1 MIKSNKLKL
10 TNIVV
15 MFFVAMIVLGCSKH
29 NPQRDHG
36 IYMLIDTSGT
46 YAKELKEAQK
56 IIEFVIKEVDPG
68 DSFAVQ
74 RIDSGSFSEKDIV
87 HSQTFDTR
95 PIQAGQQ
102 RSDFRKKIDDFVKK
116 VKPSSYTDISGGLL
130 QGIQF
135 LNETGAGK
143 KTILIFSDMKEELPA
158 GYKRNTPLQLNGFN
172 VIALNVTKLKSDNFN
187 PDEYFSRLKKW
198 KKKVDGG
205 GGQWIV
211 INDLKRLEPIFQ

>member
-1 MIKSNKLKL
+1 MKFLINSIGMVLAVSL
-10 TNIVV
+10 
-15 MFFVAMIVLGCSKH
+15 MFGCSKH
-29 NPQRDHG
+29 NPERDHG
-36 IYMLIDTSGT
+36 LYMLIDTSGT

-56 IIEFVIKEVDPG
+56 IIEFVIREVDPG

-102 RSDFRKKIDDFVKK
+102 RSDFRKKIDNFVSN
-116 VKPSSYTDISGGLL
+116 VKPSAYTDISGGLL

-135 LNETGAGK
+135 LNETGSGR
-143 KTILIFSDMKEELPA
+143 KTILIFSDMKEELPK
-158 GYKRNTPLQLNGFN
+158 GYVRNTPLQLNGFT

-187 PDEYFSRLKKW
+187 PDEYFSRLKDWQKR
-198 KKKVDGG
+198 VEAGG
-205 GGQWIV
+205 GKWIM
-211 INDLKRLEPIFQ
+211 INDLKRLDPIFG

>member
-1 MIKSNKLKL
+1 MMRIFKS
-10 TNIVV
+10 IAVV
-15 MFFVAMIVLGCSKH
+15 FMMTLLVSCSKH
-29 NPQRDHG
+29 NAERDHG
-36 IYMLIDTSGT
+36 LYMLIDTSGT
-46 YAKELKEAQK
+46 YSKELKQAQR

-87 HSQTFDTR
+87 YSQTFDTR

-102 RSDFRKKIDDFVKK
+102 RSDFRKKINEFVKN

-143 KTILIFSDMKEELPA
+143 KTILIFSDMKEELPK
-158 GYKRNTPLQLNGFN
+158 GYKRDQLLQLNGFT
-172 VIALNVTKLKSDNFN
+172 VIALNVTKLKTDNFD
-187 PDEYFSRLKKW
+187 PDEYFSRLKNW
-198 KKKVDGG
+198 KKKVESGG
-205 GGQWIV
+205 GKWVV
-211 INDLKRLEPIFQ
+211 INDLKRLDPVFQ

>member
-1 MIKSNKLKL
+1 MIQLIKGLG
-10 TNIVV
+10 VV
-15 MFFVAMIVLGCSKH
+15 LIIALFFGCSKH
-29 NPQRDHG
+29 NPQKDHG
-36 IYMLIDTSGT
+36 LYMLIDTSGT

-102 RSDFRKKIDDFVKK
+102 RSDFRKKIDDFVRD
-116 VKPSSYTDISGGLL
+116 VNPSAYTDISGGLL

-135 LNETGAGK
+135 LNETGAGR
-143 KTILIFSDMKEELPA
+143 KTILIFSDMKEELPK
-158 GYKRNTPLQLNGFN
+158 GYKRDTPLQLNGFR

-187 PDEYFSRLKKW
+187 PDEYFTRLKDW
-198 KKKVDGG
+198 KQKVEAG

-211 INDLKRLEPIFQ
+211 INDLKRLDPVFQ

>member
-1 MIKSNKLKL
+1 MKQAITGLGVIL
-10 TNIVV
+10 AI
-15 MFFVAMIVLGCSKH
+15 AMMAGCSKH

-36 IYMLIDTSGT
+36 LYMLIDTSGT

-56 IIEFVIKEVDPG
+56 IIEFVIREVDPG

-95 PIQAGQQ
+95 PIQAGQE
-102 RSDFRKKIDDFVKK
+102 RSDFRKKIDMFVKD
-116 VKPSSYTDISGGLL
+116 VKPSAYTDISGGLL

-135 LNETGAGK
+135 LNETGSGR
-143 KTILIFSDMKEELPA
+143 KTILIFSDMKEELPK
-158 GYKRNTPLQLNGFN
+158 GYKRDTPLQLNGFN

-187 PDEYFSRLKKW
+187 PDEYFSRLEEW
-198 KKKVDGG
+198 KKKVEAGG
-205 GGQWIV
+205 GKWVI

>member
-1 MIKSNKLKL
+1 MLNKLFQSVIHIAAWVL
-10 TNIVV
+10 AATFI
-15 MFFVAMIVLGCSKH
+15 LGCSKH

-36 IYMLIDTSGT
+36 LYMLIDTSGT

-102 RSDFRKKIDDFVKK
+102 RSDFRKKINEFVSN
-116 VKPSSYTDISGGLL
+116 VNPSSYTDISGGIL

-135 LNETGAGK
+135 LNETGTGR
-143 KTILIFSDMKEELPA
+143 KTILIFSDMKEELPK

-172 VIALNVTKLKSDNFN
+172 VIALNVTKLKSDNFD
-187 PDEYFSRLKKW
+187 PDEYFTRLKEW
-198 KKKVDGG
+198 KKKVEGG
-205 GGQWIV
+205 GGNWIV
-211 INDLKRLEPIFQ
+211 INDLKRLDPIFQ

>member
-1 MIKSNKLKL
+1 MKYMINTVGVVL
-10 TNIVV
+10 TIGL
-15 MFFVAMIVLGCSKH
+15 MFGCSKH

-36 IYMLIDTSGT
+36 LYMLIDTSGT

-56 IIEFVIKEVDPG
+56 IIEFVIREVDPG

-102 RSDFRKKIDDFVKK
+102 RSDFRKKIDNFVSN
-116 VKPSSYTDISGGLL
+116 VRPSAYTDITGGLL

-135 LNETGAGK
+135 LNETGAGR
-143 KTILIFSDMKEELPA
+143 KTILIFSDMKEELPK
-158 GYKRNTPLQLNGFN
+158 GYVRNTPLQLNGFT

-187 PDEYFSRLKKW
+187 PDEYFSRLKDWQKR
-198 KKKVDGG
+198 VEAGG
-205 GGQWIV
+205 GKWIM
-211 INDLKRLEPIFQ
+211 INDLKRLDPIFG

>member
-1 MIKSNKLKL
+1 MKQAINVLAV
-10 TNIVV
+10 I
-15 MFFVAMIVLGCSKH
+15 FAFVLITGCSKH

-56 IIEFVIKEVDPG
+56 IIEFVIREIDPG

-102 RSDFRKKIDDFVKK
+102 RSDFRKKIDNFVQN
-116 VKPSSYTDISGGLL
+116 VKPSAYTDISGGLL

-135 LNETGAGK
+135 LNETGAGR
-143 KTILIFSDMKEELPA
+143 KTILIFSDMKEELPK
-158 GYKRNTPLQLNGFN
+158 GYKRDVPLQLNGFN

-187 PDEYFSRLKKW
+187 PEEYFSRLKKW
-198 KKKVDGG
+198 KKKVEAGG
-205 GGQWIV
+205 GNWII
-211 INDLKRLEPIFQ
+211 INDLKHLDPIFQ

>member
-1 MIKSNKLKL
+1 M
-10 TNIVV
+10 TRIVKTIGMV
-15 MFFVAMIVLGCSKH
+15 LLMTMFFSCSKH

-36 IYMLIDTSGT
+36 LYMLIDTSGT

-56 IIEFVIKEVDPG
+56 IIEFVIKKVEPG

-87 HSQTFDTR
+87 YSQTFDTR

-102 RSDFRKKIDDFVKK
+102 RSDFRKKIDDFVKN
-116 VKPSSYTDISGGLL
+116 VKPSAYTDISGGIL

-135 LNETGAGK
+135 LNETGAGR
-143 KTILIFSDMKEELPA
+143 KTILIFSDMKQELPK
-158 GYKRNTPLQLNGFN
+158 GYKRNTPLQLNGFR

-187 PDEYFSRLKKW
+187 PDEYFTRLKEW
-198 KKKVDGG
+198 KKKVEAGG
-205 GGQWIV
+205 GEWIV